1 MSQKTTKKARTEK
14 SRTVKKAIRKTGTKD
29 RKKTTE
35 ETTTKQVI
43 RVKDINELVNYCERF
58 FNRKPFEGASVDF
71 HQKKPAFIF
80 IPNDNSVTKVH
91 TEALL
96 DFLKERNVRSVLVD
110 ALNKKKVP
118 ILAELCD
125 AGIEVYVL
133 RRPGYIKRMREE
145 LERHGIKVPKT
156 DKFDAVLLAFTPP
169 KKRALVD
176 SRFLRAWEAMVE
188 WRNAEMN
195 YQVLLQRDKANKSEK
210 PNGDEKDEELRR
222 IREMIHAKLEE
233 VKRLLEEVKMLEAK
247 LFVRKVQMLYP
258 EVDFDK
264 DFEEFGI
271 KDDDIAKAYYCEAFL
286 EAMNCD
292 SLAGYLL
299 KSGIGVIGSPP
310 AKQRKKPFIHDG
322 ALNRALVQLTLK
334 VHCLDP
340 YKDED
345 RKKIKPKA
353 RKLAEKIWKR
363 ARRIKKWIEGGR
375 VGEALG
381 RPLSKR
387 EGSNGLIPALRC
399 GASCKS
405 RSKGAYIRPQALNT
419 RPTANLRN
427 HMLTHPFCPLILT
440 NSLRL
445 WAQLYIP
452 RPCNVNGVTREFPR
466 LGPAPPKPTTVKR
479 WRTRGSRGPSD
490 DFQPHH
496 IGRPALR
503 RLVHGSGQEGGG

>member
-14 SRTVKKAIRKTGTKD
+14 SRTVKKAIRRTRTKE

-35 ETTTKQVI
+35 ETTTKEDLL
-43 RVKDINELVNYCERF
+43 RVKDVGELVEYYKTLLG
-58 FNRKPFEGASVDF
+58 RKPFEGASVDF
-71 HQKKPAFIF
+71 HTKKPAFIF

-110 ALNKKKVP
+110 ALNKKKASV
-118 ILAELCD
+118 LAELCN

-156 DKFDAVLLAFTPP
+156 DKYDAVLLAFVPP

-222 IREMIHAKLEE
+222 IKELIHAKLEE
-233 VKRLLEEVKMLEAK
+233 VKRLLEEVQMLEAK
-247 LFVRKVQMLYP
+247 LFVRKVQMIYP
-258 EVDFDK
+258 EVNFDE

-271 KDDDIAKAYYCEAFL
+271 EDDDIAQAYYCEALL

-292 SLAGYLL
+292 WLAGYLV
-299 KSGIGVIGSPP
+299 KSGIGVAGSPP
-310 AKQRKKPFIHDG
+310 PKQRKKEYIYDG
-322 ALNRALVQLTLK
+322 RLKHVLNQLAVK
-334 VHCLDP
+334 VYHLDI
-340 YKDED
+340 YDEND

-363 ARRIKKWIEGGR
+363 ARKIKKLIEGGR

-381 RPLSKR
+381 RPLSKER
-387 EGSNGLIPALRC
+387 VQKVYIPAQKG
-399 GASCKS
+399 GASCES
-405 RSKGAYIRPQALNT
+405 RSTAINIRP
-419 RPTANLRN
+419 
-427 HMLTHPFCPLILT
+427 
-440 NSLRL
+440 
-445 WAQLYIP
+445 
-452 RPCNVNGVTREFPR
+452 
-466 LGPAPPKPTTVKR
+466 GPQTPG
-479 WRTRGSRGPSD
+479 RTEE
-490 DFQPHH
+490 
-496 IGRPALR
+496 ITK
-503 RLVHGSGQEGGG
+503 

>member
-1 MSQKTTKKARTEK
+1 MME
-14 SRTVKKAIRKTGTKD
+14 TVKVKAKKSKKTGTAKKATKEGVKERRAKD
-29 RKKTTE
+29 ARKKATKK
-35 ETTTKQVI
+35 TTTKQVI
-43 RVKDINELVNYCERF
+43 RAKDVKELVEYCKQQF
-58 FNRKPFEGASVDF
+58 GRKPFEGASVDF
-71 HQKKPAFIF
+71 HPKKPAFIF

-110 ALNKKKVP
+110 ALNKKKAPV
-118 ILAELCD
+118 LAKLCN

-133 RRPGYIKRMREE
+133 RRTNQIKCMREE

-156 DKFDAVLLAFTPP
+156 DKYDAVLLAFTPP
-169 KKRALVD
+169 KKWALVD
-176 SRFLRAWEAMVE
+176 SRFLKAWEAMVE

-195 YQVLLQRDKANKSEK
+195 YQVLLQRDKANNSEGSK
-210 PNGDEKDEELRR
+210 EDEKDEELRR

-233 VKRLLEEVKMLEAK
+233 VKQLLEEVQMLEAK
-247 LFVRKVQMLYP
+247 LFVRKIQMIYA

-292 SLAGYLL
+292 SLAGYLM

-322 ALNRALVQLTLK
+322 VLNRALVQLTLK
-334 VHCLDP
+334 VYCLDP

-363 ARRIKKWIEGGR
+363 ARRIKQWIEGGR

-381 RPLSKR
+381 
-387 EGSNGLIPALRC
+387 
-399 GASCKS
+399 
-405 RSKGAYIRPQALNT
+405 
-419 RPTANLRN
+419 
-427 HMLTHPFCPLILT
+427 
-440 NSLRL
+440 
-445 WAQLYIP
+445 
-452 RPCNVNGVTREFPR
+452 
-466 LGPAPPKPTTVKR
+466 PAPLEKR
-479 WRTRGSRGPSD
+479 GFRRFTSPPFWAGPPAKAGV
-490 DFQPHH
+490 QPLTSGPGPRHPAD
-496 IGRPALR
+496 RPP
-503 RLVHGSGQEGGG
+503 QP

>member
-1 MSQKTTKKARTEK
+1 MME
-14 SRTVKKAIRKTGTKD
+14 TVKVKAKKSKKTGTAKKATKEGVKERRAKD
-29 RKKTTE
+29 ARKKATKK
-35 ETTTKQVI
+35 TTTKQVI
-43 RVKDINELVNYCERF
+43 RAKDVKELVEYCKQQF
-58 FNRKPFEGASVDF
+58 GRKPFEGASVDF
-71 HQKKPAFIF
+71 HPKKPAFIF

-110 ALNKKKVP
+110 ALNKKKAPV
-118 ILAELCD
+118 LAKLCN

-133 RRPGYIKRMREE
+133 RRTNQIKCMREE

-156 DKFDAVLLAFTPP
+156 DKYDAVLLAFTPP
-169 KKRALVD
+169 KKWALVD
-176 SRFLRAWEAMVE
+176 SRFLKAWEAMVE

-195 YQVLLQRDKANKSEK
+195 YQVLLQRDKANNSEGSK
-210 PNGDEKDEELRR
+210 EDEKDEELRR

-233 VKRLLEEVKMLEAK
+233 VKQLLEEVQMLEAK
-247 LFVRKVQMLYP
+247 LFVRKIQMIYA

-292 SLAGYLL
+292 SLAGYLM

-322 ALNRALVQLTLK
+322 VLNRALVQLTLK
-334 VHCLDP
+334 VYCLDP

-363 ARRIKKWIEGGR
+363 ARRIKQWIEGGR
-375 VGEALG
+375 V
-381 RPLSKR
+381 S
-387 EGSNGLIPALRC
+387 
-399 GASCKS
+399 GARAGC
-405 RSKGAYIRPQALNT
+405 
-419 RPTANLRN
+419 
-427 HMLTHPFCPLILT
+427 
-440 NSLRL
+440 
-445 WAQLYIP
+445 
-452 RPCNVNGVTREFPR
+452 
-466 LGPAPPKPTTVKR
+466 
-479 WRTRGSRGPSD
+479 
-490 DFQPHH
+490 
-496 IGRPALR
+496 
-503 RLVHGSGQEGGG
+503 